1 MYQIDNQSRIAV
13 YEQIVAQIESYVIAG
28 VLPSGAK
35 LPSVR
40 GMSVELGA
48 NPNTVQRAYTKL
60 EDGGIVVT
68 SPGRGA
74 YIVDGAADIL
84 RQKRIDT
91 DKRAYSAIT
100 QRLSSMGVEKSA
112 LLDIVENFYKGDNQ
126 ND

>member
-74 YIVDGAADIL
+74 FIVDGAADIL
-84 RQKRIDT
+84 RQKRIDA
-91 DKRAYSAIT
+91 DKRAYSAII
-100 QRLSSMGVEKSA
+100 QRLCNMGVEKSV
-112 LLDIVENFYKGDNQ
+112 LLDIVENSYQEGKKD
-126 ND
+126 D